1 MVVVANYGFR
11 DMLANWMCH
20 ADRLGLRYLVGLVDS
35 EVEVWMKRH
44 YPDVHTHLLLNDTD
58 GKRMKE
64 DTSYMSWEM
73 LRIVWSCHLLVL
85 HLLARGLSV
94 LYMDVDVVLLADPVA
109 AVRHSWSLSL
119 TLSLLADRPT
129 CLDVYLHC
137 LLPLDAILR
146 QPFFISLICHNLF
159 SGWSILFV
167 IIGQHAVTS
176 CTSKITA
183 GQFPAVTPCPTQVNL
198 HPAPSRPMYTFA
210 Y

>member
-20 ADRLGLRYLVGLVDS
+20 ANRLGLRYLVGLVDS

-44 YPDVHTHLLLNDTD
+44 YPDVHTYLLLNDGD

-64 DTSYMSWEM
+64 DTTYMSWEM

-109 AVRHSWSLSL
+109 AVRHSWSLSPTL
-119 TLSLLADRPT
+119 SLSLLADRPT
-129 CLDVYLHC
+129 YLDVYQNC

-146 QPFFISLICHNLF
+146 QPFFVSHSSAASFIITYLAVGAFSL
-159 SGWSILFV
+159 
-167 IIGQHAVTS
+167 
-176 CTSKITA
+176 
-183 GQFPAVTPCPTQVNL
+183 
-198 HPAPSRPMYTFA
+198 
-210 Y
+210 